1 MNARRSSL
9 GVVTEGSFNAGLT
22 VRLHHTC
29 PTESLRVGS
38 FVVLEGDHNLYF
50 SLIMDMKLCV
60 TDKALSA
67 DPPRTNSAFIRTA
80 LSGTHT
86 YATVEVRPSLMLEE
100 RDEIDGPGPVPVR
113 NIPMHFAAL
122 READEQDFDLVFG
135 KESKTRFALG
145 TPPTMDIPIPIDL
158 EKLIEL
164 SNGVFGQSG
173 TGKSVLT
180 RWLVYGIIKSDVA
193 STLIF
198 DMHNEYAKAP
208 SGKPGIAGMV
218 ELFGTTRVK
227 VYTLDPAT
235 DDNAATRHLRI
246 GLSQIEPGDIELLA
260 GELNLT
266 PTFAATAH
274 QLWLRYKQHWMQ
286 RLLAMDGDD
295 VAEFCEQTGAH
306 RGAVDALRQKL
317 ARLSPES
324 RPYIVSEPD
333 ASVIDDMLQHIQR
346 GHHVILQFGRYD
358 NLLDYMLVA
367 NIVTRRIHQQYTEQ
381 VLRSETAGSLA
392 GKPRH
397 LVVVLEEAHKFL
409 APDTARQSI
418 FGTIA
423 REMRKYSVT
432 LLVVDQRPSGIDPEV
447 LSQLGTKITGR
458 LTDQQDIDA
467 VLTGV
472 SDRNQMRGMLASLDA
487 KQECLLVG
495 HAVPMPIMLKTR
507 EYDRAELLA
516 DLRAAGIGQRD
527 GRRSL
532 AFLNGED
539 DE

>member
-1 MNARRSSL
+1 
-9 GVVTEGSFNAGLT
+9 
-22 VRLHHTC
+22 
-29 PTESLRVGS
+29 
-38 FVVLEGDHNLYF
+38 
-50 SLIMDMKLCV
+50 
-60 TDKALSA
+60 
-67 DPPRTNSAFIRTA
+67 
-80 LSGTHT
+80 
-86 YATVEVRPSLMLEE
+86 
-100 RDEIDGPGPVPVR
+100 
-113 NIPMHFAAL
+113 MHFASL

-135 KESKTRFALG
+135 KEDKTRFALG
-145 TPPTMDIPIPIDL
+145 TPPAMSDLRVPIDL

-193 STLIF
+193 SSLIF
-198 DMHNEYAKAP
+198 DMHSEYAKAP

-246 GLSQIEPGDIELLA
+246 GLGQIEPADIELLA

-274 QLWLRYKQHWMQ
+274 QLWLRYKEQWMR
-286 RLLAMDGDD
+286 RLLAMNGDD
-295 VAEFCEQTGAH
+295 VAAFCDDTGAH

-317 ARLSPES
+317 ARLSPQAK
-324 RPYIVSEPD
+324 PYIVDEPD
-333 ASVIDDMLQHIQR
+333 ASIIDDMLQHIQR

-358 NLLDYMLVA
+358 SLLDYMLVA
-367 NIVTRRIHQQYTEQ
+367 NIVTRRIHQRYTDQ
-381 VLRSETAGSLA
+381 VLKSETTGSLA

-487 KQECLLVG
+487 KQECLLIG
-495 HAVPMPIMLKTR
+495 HAVPMPLMLKTR

-516 DLRAAGIGQRD
+516 DRRLGGLGPRD

-532 AFLNGED
+532 ALLNGED
-539 DE
+539 DEY

>member
-1 MNARRSSL
+1 MNAHRSSL

-29 PTESLRVGS
+29 STESLRVGS

-50 SLIMDMKLCV
+50 SLIMDMKLRV
-60 TDKALSA
+60 TDPALSA
-67 DPPRTNSAFIRTA
+67 DPPRTGSAFIRKA
-80 LSGTHT
+80 LSGTHA
-86 YATVEVRPSLMLEE
+86 YATVEIRPSLMLEE
-100 RDEIDGPGPVPVR
+100 SGEHDGPGPVPVR
-113 NIPMHFAAL
+113 NIPMHFASL

-135 KESKTRFALG
+135 KEGKTRFALG
-145 TPPTMDIPIPIDL
+145 TPPTMDIRIPIDL

-180 RWLVYGIIKSDVA
+180 RLLVYGIIKSNVA

-235 DDNAATRHLRI
+235 DDSAATRHLRI

-358 NLLDYMLVA
+358 SLLDYMLVA
-367 NIVTRRIHQQYTEQ
+367 NIVTRRIHQRYTEQ
-381 VLRSETAGSLA
+381 LLKSETSGSLA

-516 DLRAAGIGQRD
+516 DLRAAGLGQRD